1 MAAYLCFGGS
11 STLYG
16 HVNAWTQR
24 ASDSLR
30 WWDQSEDTADYEAD
44 LFSCFI
50 LQTILGGGNAIRNLV
65 ADQDRGGLSVENLAQ
80 NQSQGIP
87 NGVLGTTFDDVWK
100 NFCCGHVGRRY
111 EYS

>member
-1 MAAYLCFGGS
+1 MVKVILAHELEHLLHNALDSGEYNWIDEGAADMAAYLCFGGS

-50 LQTILGGGNAIRNLV
+50 LQTI
-65 ADQDRGGLSVENLAQ
+65 
-80 NQSQGIP
+80 
-87 NGVLGTTFDDVWK
+87 
-100 NFCCGHVGRRY
+100 
-111 EYS
+111 